1 LEEQGKNRMKT
12 LESEYLKELEKFF
25 DFWHKIMD
33 DFEEVK
39 KLEIAKVI
47 RSNEELSLEMREIL
61 EKTTGFK
68 APPNSEFL

>member
-1 LEEQGKNRMKT
+1 MKT

>member
-1 LEEQGKNRMKT
+1 MEEQGKNRMKT

>member
-1 LEEQGKNRMKT
+1 MEEQGKNRMKT

-25 DFWHKIMD
+25 NFWHKIMD

-47 RSNEELSLEMREIL
+47 RSNQELSLEMREIL